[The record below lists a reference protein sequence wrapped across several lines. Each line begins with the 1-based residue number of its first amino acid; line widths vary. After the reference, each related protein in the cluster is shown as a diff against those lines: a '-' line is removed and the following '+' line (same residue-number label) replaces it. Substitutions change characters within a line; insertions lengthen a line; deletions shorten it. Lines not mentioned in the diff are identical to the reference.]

1 MGFNRY
7 ILLLIS
13 VNVLY
18 NIGIKTTISIDTED
32 IMLQPKHKSFLNKT
46 FSGIQ
51 LQADLVVLDPYDSDY
66 QTHINNVKHGA
77 WIGESAYFTDGF
89 NKHTLLVSAEV
100 WKCAQLLA
108 NRANTNAEYKS
119 LVETFKRQFGRKET
133 IQQALDHHLD
143 NPLVSDCFKIVADH
157 LEPLRNELTVVG
169 SIIDFDLQMN
179 MIFHD
184 AVHALKSEHSQEE
197 EDSFKRILACVHA
210 ESEIEIENTVQ
221 DQFISKILPD
231 AINHFKSKED
241 KYRKT
246 IEQRF
251 PRSVQYMRMKHSDQ
265 AEFTALDSDQWE
277 NHGVFENG
285 SGQLGIIALDHLETT
300 TEKELQMT
308 LSEIANDI
316 QLIDGERVN
325 MSMVG
330 GFEHGMNCMT
340 PLREA
345 FGDVWVIRNDNSEI
359 VEVLIHFD
367 LVE

>member
-1 MGFNRY
+1 
-7 ILLLIS
+7 
-13 VNVLY
+13 
-18 NIGIKTTISIDTED
+18 
-32 IMLQPKHKSFLNKT
+32 MLQPIHESFLNKT

-77 WIGESAYFTDGF
+77 WIGETAYYCD
-89 NKHTLLVSAEV
+89 KHNTRSLLVSAEV

-119 LVETFKRQFGRKET
+119 LVETFKRQFGRNET
-133 IQQALDHHLD
+133 IQQAQARYLD
-143 NPLVSDCFKIVADH
+143 NPLVSDCFKIVIDH
-157 LEPLRNELTVVG
+157 LEPLRDEFTVVG
-169 SIIDFDLQMN
+169 SIITADLQMN

-184 AVHALKSEHSQEE
+184 AVHALNTEHSQEE
-197 EDSFKRILACVHA
+197 EDVIKGVMAEIIGEADATASMEAQFNDKTLPEAIRSFKSA
-210 ESEIEIENTVQ
+210 EDNRR
-221 DQFISKILPD
+221 K
-231 AINHFKSKED
+231 AIKD
-241 KYRKT
+241 
-246 IEQRF
+246 RF

-265 AEFTALDSDQWE
+265 AEFTALDSDLWE
-277 NHGVFENG
+277 NHGAFENG

-300 TEKELQMT
+300 TEKELQGT
-308 LSEIANDI
+308 LTKIANDI

-345 FGDVWVIRNDNSEI
+345 FGDVWVIRNDHSEI

-367 LVE
+367 LKN

>member
-77 WIGESAYFTDGF
+77 WIGESAYFSDDF
-89 NKHTLLVSAEV
+89 SKRSLLVSAEV
-100 WKCAQLLA
+100 YKCAQLLA
-108 NRANTNAEYKS
+108 NRANTNDEYKS
-119 LVETFKRQFGRKET
+119 LVEIFKRQFGRKET
-133 IQQALDHHLD
+133 IQQAQTHHLD
-143 NPLVSDCFKIVADH
+143 NHLVSDCFKIVADY
-157 LEPLRNELTVVG
+157 LEPLRNELTVSDSV
-169 SIIDFDLQMN
+169 IDFDNQMN

-184 AVHALKSEHSQEE
+184 AVHALKGEHSQEE
-197 EDSFKRILACVHA
+197 EDWFKRLLVNVSAKSEA
-210 ESEIEIENTVQ
+210 EAEEVIQ
-221 DQFISKILPD
+221 QQFLNKILPE
-231 AINHFKSKED
+231 AIERFKVQED
-241 KYRKT
+241 KNRIA
-246 IEQRF
+246 IEDRF
-251 PRSVQYMRMKHSDQ
+251 PRSVQYVRMKHSDQ
-265 AEFTALDSDQWE
+265 AEYTALDSTLWE
-277 NHGVFENG
+277 NHGAFENG

-330 GFEHGMNCMT
+330 AYEHGMNCMT

-345 FGDVWVIRNDNSEI
+345 FGDVWVIRNANAEI
-359 VEVLIHFD
+359 IEVMIHFD
-367 LVE
+367 LKE